1 MIFLLV
7 HICLKNNAVTVDH
20 PSVNIAIWLGLQSSR
35 RCQLQGSGGSIST
48 IIVLGWDVDS
58 VSLPVL

>member
-1 MIFLLV
+1 MIFILV
-7 HICLKNNAVTVDH
+7 HVCLKDNAVTVDH

-58 VSLPVL
+58 MSLPVL

>member
-7 HICLKNNAVTVDH
+7 HVCLKDNAVDH

-48 IIVLGWDVDS
+48 IIFLGWDVDS

>member
-7 HICLKNNAVTVDH
+7 HVCLKDNAVTVDH
-20 PSVNIAIWLGLQSSR
+20 PSAIWLGLQSSR

>member
-7 HICLKNNAVTVDH
+7 YVCLKDNAVTVDH

-48 IIVLGWDVDS
+48 IIVLGWDMDS

>member
-1 MIFLLV
+1 MIFLFV
-7 HICLKNNAVTVDH
+7 HVCLKDNAVTVDH

-48 IIVLGWDVDS
+48 IIVLGWDMDS

>member
-7 HICLKNNAVTVDH
+7 HVCLKDNAVTVDH

>member
-7 HICLKNNAVTVDH
+7 HVCLKDNAVTVDH
-20 PSVNIAIWLGLQSSR
+20 SSVNIAIWLGLHSSR